1 MQTGNVIN
9 LYEVG
14 LRGRPI
20 ETIGEGD
27 LAQPYALPLWQRAKT
42 FAKSVVEIA
51 RDSRE
56 LEKKLLGETFPHYGG
71 F

>member
-1 MQTGNVIN
+1 MQTGNVIT
-9 LYEVG
+9 LYELG

-27 LAQPYALPLWQRAKT
+27 LAQPYALPLWQRVKT
-42 FAKSVVEIA
+42 FVKSVVEVA
-51 RDSRE
+51 RDSRA
-56 LEKKLLGETFPHYGG
+56 LEKKLLGDTFPPYGG